1 MTSRIYPYLRFIHLR
16 HLSQSTVGTNAHT
29 MSVKMFY
36 LDLPYFSNSLDI
48 VNPVTNTDEI
58 NAIIIVCSIVNPISN
73 MVSAI
78 LPDTNG
84 EKKDTPKVTK
94 YPCTSFIN
102 STGSYYK

>member
-1 MTSRIYPYLRFIHLR
+1 M
-16 HLSQSTVGTNAHT
+16 GTDAHI
-29 MSVKMFY
+29 MFVKMFY

-58 NAIIIVCSIVNPISN
+58 SAIIIVCSNVNPISN

-84 EKKDTPKVTK
+84 EKKDTPKLPKILAQALLTLLEA
-94 YPCTSFIN
+94 I
-102 STGSYYK
+102 